1 MESLIDKIV
10 SYLTSG
16 INLDIVKIDSETK
29 KEEKPEKDS
38 KLPAKIQSAIN
49 KLKTDWGVVIT
60 QSHIDKEF
68 EQEGSW
74 RDDAGSVN
82 QDALTNINKLIK
94 DCNSKFGNL
103 GGVKS
108 GYRSYD
114 DQVKNFGK
122 KVKNDGRTIDNVQA
136 SNTIP
141 GFSEHHTGKAFDIFS
156 VDTSWWNSRPKIKD
170 WVANNSEKYGF
181 KVTYKEQGPLRS
193 AEPWHLYYI
202 GGESIS
208 ESISNVPLQNQIIK
222 MKKIIYG

>member
-1 MESLIDKIV
+1 M
-10 SYLTSG
+10 TSG
-16 INLDIVKIDSETK
+16 IDLDVVTIDSETK
-29 KEEKPEKDS
+29 KEEKPEETKN
-38 KLPAKIQSAIN
+38 LPAKIQSAIN

-94 DCNSKFGNL
+94 DCNTKFGNL

-114 DQVKNFGK
+114 DQVKNFGR

-156 VDTSWWNSRPKIKD
+156 TEESWWEARPEVKK
-170 WVANNSEKYGF
+170 WVADNASNYGF
-181 KVTYKEQGPLRS
+181 RVTYKTPGTLRV
-193 AEPWHLYYI
+193 AEPWHLYYT
-202 GGESIS
+202 
-208 ESISNVPLQNQIIK
+208 K
-222 MKKIIYG
+222 

>member
-16 INLDIVKIDSETK
+16 IDLDVVTIDSEDK
-29 KEEKPEKDS
+29 KEEKSEETKN
-38 KLPAKIQSAIN
+38 LPAKIQSAIN

-114 DQVKNFGK
+114 DQVKNFGR

-156 VDTSWWNSRPKIKD
+156 TEESWWEARPEVKK
-170 WVANNSEKYGF
+170 WVADNASNYGF
-181 KVTYKEQGPLRS
+181 RVTYKTPGTLRV
-193 AEPWHLYYI
+193 AEPWHLYYT
-202 GGESIS
+202 
-208 ESISNVPLQNQIIK
+208 K
-222 MKKIIYG
+222 

>member
-16 INLDIVKIDSETK
+16 IDLDVVTIDSETK
-29 KEEKPEKDS
+29 KEEKPEETKN
-38 KLPAKIQSAIN
+38 LPAKIQSAIN

-94 DCNSKFGNL
+94 DCNTKFGNL

-114 DQVKNFGK
+114 DQVKNFGR

-156 VDTSWWNSRPKIKD
+156 TEESWWEARPEVKK
-170 WVANNSEKYGF
+170 WVADNASNYGF
-181 KVTYKEQGPLRS
+181 RVTYKTPGTLRV
-193 AEPWHLYYI
+193 AEPWHLYYT
-202 GGESIS
+202 
-208 ESISNVPLQNQIIK
+208 K
-222 MKKIIYG
+222 